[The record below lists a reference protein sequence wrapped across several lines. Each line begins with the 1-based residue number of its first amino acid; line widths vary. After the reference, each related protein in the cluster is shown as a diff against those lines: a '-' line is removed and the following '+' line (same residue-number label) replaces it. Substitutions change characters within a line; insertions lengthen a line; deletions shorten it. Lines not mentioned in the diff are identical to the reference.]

1 MNQRAKELPNIE
13 SLKSDERDLL
23 STIIQLCI
31 TGSLEGIEEKL
42 DDLSEDCPFLRTR
55 DKEGYCAIHYAS
67 NRDGEDAIQI
77 IKILINH
84 GAKLDDRTSK
94 GITVLHIAC
103 VNGNVAL
110 CKHCL
115 TVDSTAEFINTED
128 YKGWSASL
136 FAAFHGHISILKYLK
151 ESNNMMKMT
160 SDKTG
165 ENILQL
171 ACLAKNMNVYRYIKD
186 TYPVLKRDKDKEGR
200 TILHYIARGGNT
212 NILED
217 LLKGPEKHGS
227 KTFHASEW
235 AKKEFKK
242 SHKINPLHISCLY
255 GHEQMSRDL
264 ISQFPNMLH
273 ETDEDGLHAVYYAAI
288 GGNVSVMSFLKE
300 ILNDIVHRFSISENI
315 NINILQIACI
325 YEKTEMAIFIAKTF
339 PYLLWKKDHDGW
351 CIHHLAAKCGNL
363 KFLKFLIE
371 EKQEK
376 ARHVVDPCSKDNLGR
391 TILHIACLYGNYEIC
406 EYLVSA
412 FPAMTRERDIDD
424 CPACVLAARGGS
436 VCAINLL
443 FDKSIS
449 FINDVDKTNMSYAAK
464 CSEKEEIIQL
474 IEEKISRTTSKEIHL
489 DETAANG
496 CEVNI
501 EMETIELT
509 EKKHQKTRGTYLN
522 DMYFTQQ

>member
-1 MNQRAKELPNIE
+1 M
-13 SLKSDERDLL
+13 
-23 STIIQLCI
+23 
-31 TGSLEGIEEKL
+31 
-42 DDLSEDCPFLRTR
+42 
-55 DKEGYCAIHYAS
+55 
-67 NRDGEDAIQI
+67 
-77 IKILINH
+77 KI
-84 GAKLDDRTSK
+84 
-94 GITVLHIAC
+94 
-103 VNGNVAL
+103 
-110 CKHCL
+110 
-115 TVDSTAEFINTED
+115 
-128 YKGWSASL
+128 
-136 FAAFHGHISILKYLK
+136 
-151 ESNNMMKMT
+151 T

-217 LLKGPEKHGS
+217 LLKGSEKRGS

-242 SHKINPLHISCLY
+242 SQKKINPLHISCLY
-255 GHEQMSRDL
+255 GHEQMSRNL

-288 GGNVSVMSFLKE
+288 GGNVSVMSFLMD
-300 ILNDIVHRFSISENI
+300 ILNDIVHRFSISEKN
-315 NINILQIACI
+315 NINILQMACI

-376 ARHVVDPCSKDNLGR
+376 ARHVEDPCSKDNLGR

-464 CSEKEEIIQL
+464 CSEKVEIIQL

-489 DETAANG
+489 DETAASG

-509 EKKHQKTRGTYLN
+509 EKKASEN
-522 DMYFTQQ
+522 S